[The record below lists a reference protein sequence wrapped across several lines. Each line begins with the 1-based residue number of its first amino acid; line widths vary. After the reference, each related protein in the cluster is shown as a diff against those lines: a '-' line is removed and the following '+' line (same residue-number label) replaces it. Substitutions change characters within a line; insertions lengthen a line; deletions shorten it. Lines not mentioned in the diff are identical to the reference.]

1 MQSSSPARR
10 EESLQCQPDQHQFGM
25 PPIED
30 PSSANIQEES
40 LPNELDQSQSN
51 LPSIED
57 PLSSNNDQN
66 QPSVQPCYENDTT
79 MEINC
84 NETSPNIPHQDVPA
98 VFLQGTESV
107 PTIPLLKNKL
117 KKSDKKVEIL
127 KKKLKLSQQRSR
139 RLQKKVFS
147 LKEVVSE
154 LRDKKL
160 ISPNCEDMLNQTFEG
175 VPLAL
180 MKRVKSNKK
189 SGKGC
194 VYSPELKSFALT
206 LQFYSAKAY
215 SFVRKTFNLAL
226 PSQSQIRR
234 WYSKIP
240 ADPGF
245 TKPAFD
251 ALKLKAA
258 ESKENGKEVLCSL
271 MLDEMSIKKH
281 VSWDGKKYQGYVD
294 LGNGADDDSL
304 PMAKDALVFM
314 VVSQN
319 SSWKV
324 PCGYFFVDGLSGKE
338 RANLV
343 RVCIQRLHD
352 VGVRVTSLTCDG
364 PSCHICMLRELG
376 LNLDL
381 SNMVTYFIHPQDPN
395 LRVYVFL
402 DICHMLKLVRN
413 TFGEWGILVSRD
425 GEKIHWQY
433 LVELHNLQDTEGL
446 RLANKLKKT
455 HINWKQQKMKVNLA
469 AQSLSSS
476 VADALEYCANELKLP
491 QFQGCEATVE
501 FIKMFDHLFDILNSR
516 NPLAKG
522 YKAPLRPTNK
532 CTWDAFLTDVYDYII
547 KLKNTSGVQMCK
559 TKR

>member
-1 MQSSSPARR
+1 
-10 EESLQCQPDQHQFGM
+10 
-25 PPIED
+25 
-30 PSSANIQEES
+30 
-40 LPNELDQSQSN
+40 
-51 LPSIED
+51 
-57 PLSSNNDQN
+57 
-66 QPSVQPCYENDTT
+66 
-79 MEINC
+79 
-84 NETSPNIPHQDVPA
+84 
-98 VFLQGTESV
+98 
-107 PTIPLLKNKL
+107 
-117 KKSDKKVEIL
+117 
-127 KKKLKLSQQRSR
+127 
-139 RLQKKVFS
+139 
-147 LKEVVSE
+147 
-154 LRDKKL
+154 
-160 ISPNCEDMLNQTFEG
+160 
-175 VPLAL
+175 
-180 MKRVKSNKK
+180 
-189 SGKGC
+189 
-194 VYSPELKSFALT
+194 
-206 LQFYSAKAY
+206 
-215 SFVRKTFNLAL
+215 
-226 PSQSQIRR
+226 
-234 WYSKIP
+234 
-240 ADPGF
+240 
-245 TKPAFD
+245 
-251 ALKLKAA
+251 
-258 ESKENGKEVLCSL
+258 

-304 PMAKDALVFM
+304 PIAKDALVFM
-314 VVSQN
+314 VVSLN

-376 LNLDL
+376 LSLDL
-381 SNMVTYFIHPQDPN
+381 SWI
-395 LRVYVFL
+395 FL

-433 LVELHNLQDTEGL
+433 LVELHNLHDTEGL

-476 VADALEYCANELKLP
+476 VADALECDVK
-491 QFQGCEATVE
+491 QQQGCEATVE

-559 TKR
+559 TKHKTGFLGFLIGIRSIKQMFHDLVESKSYLTISSHTK

>member
-40 LPNELDQSQSN
+40 LPNELDQIQSN

-127 KKKLKLSQQRSR
+127 KKKLKLSQQRSC

-175 VPLAL
+175 VPLSL

-258 ESKENGKEVLCSL
+258 
-271 MLDEMSIKKH
+271 
-281 VSWDGKKYQGYVD
+281 
-294 LGNGADDDSL
+294 
-304 PMAKDALVFM
+304 
-314 VVSQN
+314 
-319 SSWKV
+319 
-324 PCGYFFVDGLSGKE
+324 
-338 RANLV
+338 
-343 RVCIQRLHD
+343 
-352 VGVRVTSLTCDG
+352 
-364 PSCHICMLRELG
+364 
-376 LNLDL
+376 
-381 SNMVTYFIHPQDPN
+381 
-395 LRVYVFL
+395 
-402 DICHMLKLVRN
+402 
-413 TFGEWGILVSRD
+413 
-425 GEKIHWQY
+425 
-433 LVELHNLQDTEGL
+433 
-446 RLANKLKKT
+446 
-455 HINWKQQKMKVNLA
+455 
-469 AQSLSSS
+469 
-476 VADALEYCANELKLP
+476 
-491 QFQGCEATVE
+491 
-501 FIKMFDHLFDILNSR
+501 
-516 NPLAKG
+516 
-522 YKAPLRPTNK
+522 
-532 CTWDAFLTDVYDYII
+532 
-547 KLKNTSGVQMCK
+547 
-559 TKR
+559 